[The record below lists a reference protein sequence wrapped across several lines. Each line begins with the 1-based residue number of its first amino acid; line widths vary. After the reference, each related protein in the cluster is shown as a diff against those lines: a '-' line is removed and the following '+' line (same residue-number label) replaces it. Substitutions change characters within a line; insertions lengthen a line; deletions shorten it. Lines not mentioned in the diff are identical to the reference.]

1 LPNESSAQMDWAKQV
16 QQRYA
21 DGAVQEWERLSATPI
36 TRIEY
41 LITTYCLERYLPAA
55 GWILDAGSGPGR
67 YAIDVAR
74 RGYRV
79 AMFDLVGEMLQLGR
93 DKIAEAGVSAHVTL
107 TQGNLTALPYPD
119 GVFDAVMSLGAP
131 LSHIPD
137 GSGRVAMIAELARVV
152 ESGGV
157 VLLTGL
163 QRLAGYRSI
172 IYWMVEELFDQIM
185 THEQRLCGIRDGSHV
200 WYTFAP
206 GELQQMAQRAGL
218 QIVEC
223 IGCEGLANHLPLEHL
238 EKVEA
243 DPERWPVWKTLL
255 LETCNE
261 PSIIGISNHLLVVAR
276 KP

>member
-1 LPNESSAQMDWAKQV
+1 VPGESSGQTNWSKQI

-21 DGAVQEWERLSATPI
+21 DGAVKEWERLSATPI

-41 LITTYCLERYLPAA
+41 LITTYCLERYLPAV

-74 RGYRV
+74 RGCRV

-93 DKIAEAGVSAHVTL
+93 DKIAGAGVSVHVTL

-131 LSHIPD
+131 LSHIPN
-137 GSGRVAMIAELARVV
+137 GSDRAAAIAELARVV
-152 ESGGV
+152 KPGGV

-163 QRLAGYRSI
+163 QRLASYRSA
-172 IYWMVEELFDQIM
+172 IYWISEDFFDQFM
-185 THEQRLCGIRDGSHV
+185 TAEQRTCGIFSGSQV
-200 WYTFAP
+200 WYTFSP
-206 GELQQMAQRAGL
+206 GELQELACRAGL
-218 QIVEC
+218 QVVDC

-243 DPERWPVWKTLL
+243 DPERWPIWKTLL